1 MVEFDFKSLDKNRY
15 EVSGELNFVT
25 VPQLLEQAG
34 DLIQSGESVSID
46 FEKVDSANSAAMALL
61 IEWKSVAAQN
71 DAKVTFT
78 NLPKQ
83 IERLAEVCGVNSL
96 LLD

>member
-1 MVEFDFKSLDKNRY
+1 MDKFDFKELGKNQY

-34 DLIQSGESVSID
+34 DFTRNGETVTID
-46 FEKVDSANSAAMALL
+46 LEKVSGANSAAMALL

-71 DAKVTFT
+71 NSEVSFT
-78 NLPKQ
+78 NLPEQ
-83 IERLAEVCGVNSL
+83 IKRLAEVCGVNSL
-96 LLD
+96 LLG